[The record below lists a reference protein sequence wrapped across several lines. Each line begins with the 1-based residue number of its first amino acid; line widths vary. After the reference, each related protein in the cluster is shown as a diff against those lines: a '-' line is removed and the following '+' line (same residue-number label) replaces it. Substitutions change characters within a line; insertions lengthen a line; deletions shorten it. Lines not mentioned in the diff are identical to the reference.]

1 MPSPWKL
8 ANVTPI
14 LIKGDPSNVS
24 NYRPISLLSTIGK
37 VLENLIH
44 KYVFNFFHA
53 HEVLTALQS
62 GFVPGDST
70 VNQLV
75 DIYNTFCK
83 ALDDGKEVRAVFFD
97 VSKAFDRVWHEGLLF
112 KLRTVGISGAL
123 LKWFTDYL
131 SNRKQQVVLPGVTS
145 ELSTLKAGVPQ
156 GSILGPL
163 LFLLYIND
171 IVENINC
178 SIRLFAD
185 DTSLYIIVDDPLD
198 TAQLLNS
205 DISKVHTWATNWLV
219 TFNPSK
225 SESLLFSRKLY
236 RPYHPP
242 VCMNNQPIAEVTS
255 HKHLGLVFCSDCTWH
270 DHFEHIK
277 AKAWARINVM
287 RKLKFQLDRKSLQ
300 IIYFSFIRPLLEYG
314 DVVWSNCTLCKSNE
328 LEKIQHEAARI
339 VTGATKLVSISSLLS
354 ETGWEPL
361 ALRRR
366 KHKLTFFYKMIN
378 GFCPHYLCSLVPPT
392 DGSVSSYSLRNA
404 SNLQTIHS
412 NTQQYFNSFLP
423 SAIREW
429 NDLPLAIRDST
440 TVTTFKYKLNSN
452 LTQPPSLFHIGNRM
466 GQIYHSRLR
475 TNCSSLNSHL
485 FSKNIIDSPLCI
497 CGVIEDTSHY
507 LFVCTRYLDLR
518 QELINVVSAMCDPTL
533 SVLLYGN
540 TELSYEQNKE
550 IFLSVQNYIVKS
562 KRFQIQ

>member
-1 MPSPWKL
+1 MVK
-8 ANVTPI
+8 
-14 LIKGDPSNVS
+14 
-24 NYRPISLLSTIGK
+24 
-37 VLENLIH
+37 
-44 KYVFNFFHA
+44 KY
-53 HEVLTALQS
+53 EL
-62 GFVPGDST
+62 
-70 VNQLV
+70 
-75 DIYNTFCK
+75 Y
-83 ALDDGKEVRAVFFD
+83 FFD

-123 LKWFTDYL
+123 LKWSTDYL

-156 GSILGPL
+156 SSIHGPL

-178 SIRLFAD
+178 SIRFFAD

-198 TAQLLNS
+198 TAQLLNF
-205 DISKVHTWATNWLV
+205 DISKVHTWAKKWLV

-242 VCMNNQPIAEVTS
+242 VCMNNQPITEVTS
-255 HKHLGLVFCSDCTWH
+255 HKHIGFVFCSDCTWH

-314 DVVWSNCTLCKSNE
+314 DVVWSNCMLYESNE

-366 KHKLTFFYKMIN
+366 KHKLTLFYKMIN
-378 GFCPHYLCSLVPPT
+378 GFCPGYLCSLVPPT
-392 DGSVSSYSLRNA
+392 VGSASSYSLRNA
-404 SNLQTIHS
+404 ANLQTIHS
-412 NTQQYFNSFLP
+412 NT
-423 SAIREW
+423 
-429 NDLPLAIRDST
+429 
-440 TVTTFKYKLNSN
+440 
-452 LTQPPSLFHIGNRM
+452 
-466 GQIYHSRLR
+466 
-475 TNCSSLNSHL
+475 
-485 FSKNIIDSPLCI
+485 
-497 CGVIEDTSHY
+497 
-507 LFVCTRYLDLR
+507 
-518 QELINVVSAMCDPTL
+518 
-533 SVLLYGN
+533 
-540 TELSYEQNKE
+540 
-550 IFLSVQNYIVKS
+550 
-562 KRFQIQ
+562 